1 MEQNKIGMFI
11 KECRKGKNLTQ
22 QELADRLMVSFKT
35 ISKWEC
41 GKGMPDCSLMLP
53 LCDELGITVNELLS
67 ASHLEDSDYKHKA
80 EENLIESIRLN
91 EGNKKHMFSLVI
103 VEITFLLCYFAFI
116 VSLPYLPIKE
126 VCKTIIIL
134 SSLAILVTNLIAV
147 CLMDNSIGCYKCRKC
162 KHLFVPTFKE
172 YIIASHGPT
181 TRRLKCPN
189 CGEKS
194 FCKKVLSKKH
204 IIKK

>member
-80 EENLIESIRLN
+80 EF
-91 EGNKKHMFSLVI
+91 HH
-103 VEITFLLCYFAFI
+103 
-116 VSLPYLPIKE
+116 LPPPY
-126 VCKTIIIL
+126 
-134 SSLAILVTNLIAV
+134 
-147 CLMDNSIGCYKCRKC
+147 
-162 KHLFVPTFKE
+162 
-172 YIIASHGPT
+172 
-181 TRRLKCPN
+181 
-189 CGEKS
+189 
-194 FCKKVLSKKH
+194 
-204 IIKK
+204 

>member
-1 MEQNKIGMFI
+1 
-11 KECRKGKNLTQ
+11 
-22 QELADRLMVSFKT
+22 
-35 ISKWEC
+35 
-41 GKGMPDCSLMLP
+41 
-53 LCDELGITVNELLS
+53 
-67 ASHLEDSDYKHKA
+67 
-80 EENLIESIRLN
+80 
-91 EGNKKHMFSLVI
+91 MFSLVI